1 MLSAVWKG
9 GVEMKKGVRIG
20 FICLTTALI
29 ILIVGIG
36 LCEKIQANRNNEL
49 VENIRIEYNSFSELI
64 VKQTNGD
71 SVPFKE
77 FDMTRRNLQ
86 RFIGRYGEEAAAA
99 NDVEVLNNNIS
110 ELWKKI
116 MTAYYLKDTTE
127 TEITADEILRQKD
140 LIDGQVENILDEG

>member
-1 MLSAVWKG
+1 
-9 GVEMKKGVRIG
+9 MKKGVRIG

-49 VENIRIEYNSFSELI
+49 VENIRIEYNSFSELV

>member
-1 MLSAVWKG
+1 
-9 GVEMKKGVRIG
+9 MKKGVRIG